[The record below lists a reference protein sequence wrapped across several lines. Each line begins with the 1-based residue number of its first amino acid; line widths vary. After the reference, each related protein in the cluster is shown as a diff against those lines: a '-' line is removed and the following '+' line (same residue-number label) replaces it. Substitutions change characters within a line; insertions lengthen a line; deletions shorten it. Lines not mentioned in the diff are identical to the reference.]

1 MNQTITTAPRGSIIA
16 ITSGKGGVG
25 KTSVVINLAA
35 SLARLGHRVGVI
47 DADFGLGN
55 VDVQLGL
62 APEFHLGHVL
72 SGEKTVDEV
81 AVAGPHGINIIPAGS
96 GIRALTHLGKE
107 QWATFEAIIRDI
119 SARLDYLLLDTAAGI
134 SDNVIELLKL
144 AERIVVV
151 TNFEPAAVVDAYA
164 VVKIVSGAAP
174 NKEVGIVV
182 NASRDGDEAGQ
193 VFRQLDVASSR
204 FLNRRLRYLG
214 FVVNDT
220 AVRDSILEQRPV
232 VSHVPQS
239 SASRCFRVLAS
250 RLAGM
255 TPGGNAGIR
264 IASRATIETARPQF
278 FAQEASRCA

>member
-72 SGEKTVDEV
+72 SGEKTIDEIT
-81 AVAGPHGINIIPAGS
+81 VAGPHGISIIPAGS
-96 GIRALTHLGKE
+96 GIRALTQLGKE
-107 QWATFEAIIRDI
+107 QWATFEAIITAI

-134 SDNVIELLKL
+134 SDNVVELLKL

-164 VVKIVSGAAP
+164 VVKIVNGAAP

-214 FVVNDT
+214 FIVHDT
-220 AVRDSILEQRPV
+220 ALRDSILEQRPV

-239 SASRCFRVLAS
+239 AASRCFRVLAS

-264 IASRATIETARPQF
+264 IASRATVESARPAF